1 MTLVQL
7 GRVNRDGS
15 SQGARR
21 RKALDPT
28 TALIEDRGIAE
39 QLLFAQQIAGR
50 IHNVD
55 DVNRIGGNWSGFLKD
70 LTAEEVALFLQDPSS
85 LPAERQERLRR
96 PHLTLFWTF
105 LHLLRHVRDG
115 LGGLPARHLDHHF
128 RTILGLTPEGPL
140 PDEAFLVLGAQPRLS
155 ALDLPAGLVFAGGR
169 DSAGRIRP
177 YALTAPAKINQARVA
192 EIRTLRVE
200 KDVIGLG
207 DVWGDR
213 FNGSPSQRI
222 LFLLCLTYGRPRPG
236 DGLPSGAPGLPTRT
250 QDQKDPYDE
259 GYADAVASWLGH
271 VLQTLRFA
279 PDKLFLQLHE
289 LRRIVFLHARRIRET
304 KDDQAKIDAILIS
317 VGRKRTDDV
326 RFSLRSGDEWNFEKR
341 LTEACGDI
349 PLNELEDNPTLETLA
364 LQIGRPDVVE
374 FFKRNLNFFDPNT
387 FVQMMEHK
395 RAIDS
400 DWAEVNGL
408 LERAGRLR
416 SKDPEFRLV
425 TSVPDHLMGNLA
437 QALGGPEILLDLGLG
452 QGKEL
457 GGILGVVMLLEA
469 WFALPGEALT
479 TLLTTLNKRVAET
492 NKPVGGTAPDA
503 AEWDAALALLAR
515 AHAERFYAETR
526 QELAAL
532 LREKQNLAAVLARVT
547 GEDPALDNATLSERA
562 ASFLPRDEGIQLTK
576 ALDEATEPREPSIG
590 WPDTIALLERAQRRR
605 ENKPPPV
612 AQRETWL
619 ALHPKADAIGDG
631 KVPWSLFGDVAHNA
645 APCIGFAIGTPM
657 FKLSHG
663 TRTIKLSL
671 DFLSPLSEAPSEP
684 NTAFRLELSTA
695 KGWFVPAAPE
705 FEWKDKK
712 LSVSVTLKA
721 SDPALAPPPLGESL
735 SSARD
740 PIARLMLVPE
750 ADRTKARA
758 ARVYDKCRMLR
769 ISSASI
775 EISVLG
781 ESNDKPALF
790 PLVIETDSGVVNGAK
805 PFLPFGP
812 TPGSGATMVLSHPE
826 ILEKQLT
833 GIDIR
838 CGFVG
843 APKSI
848 KAHFGPYGDAEW
860 VPKVNVAL
868 VDDGLGGK
876 DLGDK
881 PLFSGDDG
889 SAVQQIKPD
898 LAAPAQPARPDDQ
911 TPNNSPRTWSRH
923 LRLTLTQDFKHA
935 EYPSLAAQKAA
946 ELAIDLRRGKTSEGK
961 ELDPKTY
968 VLPPPYTP
976 QIKFIGLNYKASE
989 TFYFTKA
996 EAQGGCVC
1004 YHIHP
1009 FGHEGV
1015 RASANPKQGIPF
1027 LPAYDEEGEMLIGIA
1042 NAKLPQSLNLL
1053 AMLAPGT
1060 GDLDLTPPLVR
1071 WSILGPEGWQPLTGE
1086 AAPEDETAGL
1096 RRSGLLRFAL
1106 PETNASPRLPQGLT
1120 WLRASVVEN
1129 GGALGKAV
1137 ALHAQAVRVRLQPEG
1152 VAADHFG
1159 AALPAGSITR
1169 SVSTVPGLA
1178 RVEQPYASFGGRAAE
1193 APQVFAHR
1201 SAERLR
1207 HRRRAVTPWDYE
1219 HLILARFPDIY
1230 KVKCISARDVDPPG
1244 LVRVIVI
1251 PRLDSGGEDLRR
1263 PRASAQMLADITDYL
1278 APLQPATAG
1287 LVVQNPR
1294 FVQVKVR
1301 SVVRFKSDR
1310 DLRFDIERLEAAI
1323 SRFLS
1328 PWAYNGDNEIVIGAR
1343 IHANS
1348 LVAFI
1353 DAQDY
1358 VDYVASVRLFKSI
1371 DGGET
1376 FSASDDV
1383 IEVTYEDT
1391 ILIAADRHQIDVEGI
1406 SLDTPQELGG
1416 IGFMRIQLDFRVGGS
1431 AIA

>member
-21 RKALDPT
+21 RKALDPA
-28 TALIEDRGIAE
+28 TALIDDRGIAE
-39 QLLFAQQIAGR
+39 QLLFAQQIAGKIR
-50 IHNVD
+50 NVD
-55 DVNRIGGNWSGFLKD
+55 DFNRISGYWSGFLKD

-85 LPAERQERLRR
+85 LPADRQERLRR

-115 LGGLPARHLDHHF
+115 LGGLTARHLDHHF

-207 DVWGDR
+207 DVWGNK
-213 FNGSPSQRI
+213 FNGSSEQRI

-250 QDQKDPYDE
+250 QDPKDPYGE
-259 GYADAVASWLGH
+259 EYAKEVASWLGQ

-279 PDKLFLQLHE
+279 PYKLFLQLHE
-289 LRRIVFLHARRIRET
+289 LRRIVFLQARRNRET
-304 KDDQAKIDAILIS
+304 PEDQAKIDDILIS
-317 VGRKRTDDV
+317 AGRKRTDDEN
-326 RFSLRSGDEWNFEKR
+326 FSLRSDDEWNFEKR

-349 PLNELEDNPTLETLA
+349 PLNELPDNPTLEALA
-364 LQIGRPDVVE
+364 LQIDRPDVVQ
-374 FFKRNLNFFDPNT
+374 FFKRNLNFFDRNT
-387 FVQMMEHK
+387 FVQMMQHK

-408 LERAGRLR
+408 LQSAGRLR
-416 SKDPEFRLV
+416 NKDPKFHLKIEK
-425 TSVPDHLMGNLA
+425 PDAMMDNLTT
-437 QALGGPEILLDLGLG
+437 ALGGTPIFSELALGKIETLEDLV
-452 QGKEL
+452 EF
-457 GGILGVVMLLEA
+457 LGVIES

-479 TLLTTLNKRVAET
+479 TLLNTLNKRVAET

-515 AHAERFYAETR
+515 AHAERIYAETR

-532 LREKQNLAAVLARVT
+532 LREKQDLAAVLARVT

-671 DFLSPLSEAPSEP
+671 DFLNPLSEALPEP
-684 NTAFRLELSTA
+684 NTAFRMELSTA

-712 LSVSVTLKA
+712 LSVSVELKA

-750 ADRTKARA
+750 ADRTKART
-758 ARVYDKCRMLR
+758 ARAYDKCRMLR

-775 EISVLG
+775 ETSVSG
-781 ESNDKPALF
+781 ESDDKPALF

-833 GIDIR
+833 GIDIH

-848 KAHFGPYGDAEW
+848 KAHFDPYGAAGW
-860 VPKVNVAL
+860 VPTVNVSL
-868 VDDGLGGK
+868 IDDGLGGK

-889 SAVQQIKPD
+889 SAVQRITLD

-946 ELAIDLRRGKTSEGK
+946 ELAIDLRRGTTSEGK

-968 VLPPPYTP
+968 VLPPPYTL
-976 QIKFIGLNYKASE
+976 QIKFIGLNYEASE
-989 TFYFTKA
+989 TFNLTKV
-996 EAQGGCVC
+996 EAQGRCVC

-1009 FGHEGV
+1009 FRHEEM

-1042 NAKLPQSLNLL
+1042 NAKPPQSLNLL
-1053 AMLAPGT
+1053 AMLASGT

-1120 WLRASVVEN
+1120 WLRASVAEN

-1178 RVEQPYASFGGRAAE
+1178 RVEQPFASFGGRAAE

-1310 DLRFDIERLEAAI
+1310 DLSFDIERLEAAI

-1328 PWAYNGDNEIVIGAR
+1328 PWAYDGDNEIVIGAR

-1371 DGGET
+1371 DGGKT
-1376 FSASDDV
+1376 FSPSDDV
-1383 IEVTYEDT
+1383 IELTYEDT

>member
-21 RKALDPT
+21 GKALDPAS
-28 TALIEDRGIAE
+28 ALIEDRGIAE

-50 IHNVD
+50 IRNVD
-55 DVNRIGGNWSGFLKD
+55 DANRISGDWSGFLKD
-70 LTAEEVALFLQDPSS
+70 LTAEQVALFLQDPSS
-85 LPAERQERLRR
+85 LPAESQERLRR

-115 LGGLPARHLDHHF
+115 LGGLTARHLDHHF

-207 DVWGDR
+207 DVWGNK
-213 FNGSPSQRI
+213 FNGSPSQKI

-250 QDQKDPYDE
+250 QDPKDPYGE
-259 GYADAVASWLGH
+259 EYAKEVASWLGQ

-289 LRRIVFLHARRIRET
+289 LRRIVILQARRNRET
-304 KDDQAKIDAILIS
+304 PEDQAKIDDILIS
-317 VGRKRTDDV
+317 AGRKRTDDEN
-326 RFSLRSGDEWNFEKR
+326 FSLRSDDEWNFEKR

-349 PLNELEDNPTLETLA
+349 PLNELPDNPTLEALA
-364 LQIGRPDVVE
+364 LQIERPDVVQ
-374 FFKRNLNFFDPNT
+374 FFKRNLNFFDRNT
-387 FVQMMEHK
+387 FVQMMHHK

-408 LERAGRLR
+408 LQSAGRLR
-416 SKDPEFRLV
+416 NKDPKFRLD
-425 TSVPDHLMGNLA
+425 TSVPDDLMGNLA
-437 QALGGPEILLDLGLG
+437 QALGGPQILLGLGLG

-457 GGILGVVMLLEA
+457 GGILGVVMQLEA

-479 TLLTTLNKRVAET
+479 TLLTTLTKR
-492 NKPVGGTAPDA
+492 VGGTAPDA

-515 AHAERFYAETR
+515 AHAERIHAEAR

-532 LREKQNLAAVLARVT
+532 RQEETLAAVLARVT

-562 ASFLPRDEGIQLTK
+562 ASFLPRDEGLQLTK
-576 ALDEATEPREPSIG
+576 ALKDATSPRGPSIG

-695 KGWFVPAAPE
+695 KGWFVPADPR
-705 FEWKDKK
+705 FEWEGKK
-712 LSVSVTLKA
+712 LTVSVKLKA

-750 ADRTKARA
+750 AARTKARA

-826 ILEKQLT
+826 ILEKLLT
-833 GIDIR
+833 RIYIH

-848 KAHFGPYGDAEW
+848 KAHFDPYGAAGW
-860 VPKVNVAL
+860 VPTVNVAL
-868 VDDGLGGK
+868 IDDGLGGE

-881 PLFSGDDG
+881 PLFSVDDG
-889 SAVQQIKPD
+889 NAVQRITLD

-976 QIKFIGLNYKASE
+976 QIKFIGLNYEASQ
-989 TFYFTKA
+989 TFDFTKA
-996 EAQGGCVC
+996 EAQGRCVC

-1009 FGHEGV
+1009 FGHEEM
-1015 RASANPKQGIPF
+1015 RASTNPKQGILF

-1042 NAKLPQSLNLL
+1042 NAKPPQSLNLL

-1120 WLRASVVEN
+1120 WLRASVAEN

-1230 KVKCISARDVDPPG
+1230 KVKCISARDIDPPG

-1328 PWAYNGDNEIVIGAR
+1328 PWAYDGDNEIVIGAR

-1358 VDYVASVRLFKSI
+1358 VDYVASVRLFRSI
-1371 DGGET
+1371 DGGKT
-1376 FSASDDV
+1376 FAASDDV
-1383 IEVTYEDT
+1383 IELTDEDT

-1416 IGFMRIQLDFRVGGS
+1416 IGFMRIQLDFRVEGS

>member
-1 MTLVQL
+1 MTLYQL

-39 QLLFAQQIAGR
+39 QLLFAQQIAGGIR
-50 IHNVD
+50 NVD
-55 DVNRIGGNWSGFLKD
+55 DANRISGDWSGFLKD

-85 LPAERQERLRR
+85 LPAEKQERLRR

-115 LGGLPARHLDHHF
+115 LGGLTARHLDHHF
-128 RTILGLTPEGPL
+128 RTILGLTLEAPL

-207 DVWGDR
+207 DVWGDK
-213 FNGSPSQRI
+213 FNESSEQRI

-259 GYADAVASWLGH
+259 GYADAVARWLGQ

-289 LRRIVFLHARRIRET
+289 LRRIVFLQARRNRET
-304 KDDQAKIDAILIS
+304 PLDQAKIDDILIS
-317 VGRKRTDDV
+317 AGRKRTDI
-326 RFSLRSGDEWNFEKR
+326 RFSLRSGNKWNFEER

-349 PLNELEDNPTLETLA
+349 PLNELEDNPTLEALA
-364 LQIGRPDVVE
+364 LQIERLDVVQ
-374 FFKRNLNFFDPNT
+374 FFKQNLNFFDPRA
-387 FVQMMEHK
+387 FVRMMHHK

-416 SKDPEFRLV
+416 SKDPEFRLD
-425 TSVPDHLMGNLA
+425 TNVPDDLMGNLA
-437 QALGGPEILLDLGLG
+437 QALGGPQILSDLGLG

-457 GGILGVVMLLEA
+457 GGILGVVMQLEA

-479 TLLTTLNKRVAET
+479 TLLTTLTKR
-492 NKPVGGTAPDA
+492 VGGTAPDA

-515 AHAERFYAETR
+515 AHAERIYAETR

-532 LREKQNLAAVLARVT
+532 REKQGLADVLARVT

-576 ALDEATEPREPSIG
+576 ALKEATNSGGPSIG

-663 TRTIKLSL
+663 RRTIKLSL
-671 DFLSPLSEAPSEP
+671 DFLNPLSEAPSEL

-695 KGWFVPAAPE
+695 KGWFVPTDPR
-705 FEWKDKK
+705 FEWKDQK
-712 LSVSVTLKA
+712 LTVSVALKA

-750 ADRTKARA
+750 AVRTKART

-833 GIDIR
+833 GIDIH

-848 KAHFGPYGDAEW
+848 KAHFDPYGAAGW
-860 VPKVNVAL
+860 VPTVNVSL
-868 VDDGLGGK
+868 IDDGLGGK

-881 PLFSGDDG
+881 PLFSVDDG
-889 SAVQQIKPD
+889 NAVQRITLD
-898 LAAPAQPARPDDQ
+898 LAAPAQPARLADQ

-923 LRLTLTQDFKHA
+923 LRLTLTQDFKHS

-946 ELAIDLRRGKTSEGK
+946 ELAIDLRRGTTSEGK

-976 QIKFIGLNYKASE
+976 QIKFIGLNYEASE
-989 TFYFTKA
+989 TFNLTKV
-996 EAQGGCVC
+996 EAQGRCVC

-1009 FGHEGV
+1009 FGHEEM
-1015 RASANPKQGIPF
+1015 RASANPKQGIPV

-1042 NAKLPQSLNLL
+1042 NAKPPQSLNLL

-1120 WLRASVVEN
+1120 WLRASVAEN

-1178 RVEQPYASFGGRAAE
+1178 RVEQPFASFGGRAAE
-1193 APQVFAHR
+1193 APEVFAHR

-1328 PWAYNGDNEIVIGAR
+1328 PWAYDGDNEIVIGAR

-1371 DGGET
+1371 DGGKT
-1376 FSASDDV
+1376 FSPSDDV
-1383 IEVTYEDT
+1383 IELTYEDT